1 MKPIQLEV
9 VVPMLSGA
17 DLNDW
22 GCCSAPDVNVENGS
36 PRSCCNEYPDDWKEA
51 VAYVSQWTQKINS
64 LYQHRIVIQ
73 TIDALSPLGLWKQ
86 IRYRVF
92 RFPAFIIDKKSTYI
106 GWDPQELE
114 ALIDKCI

>member
-9 VVPMLSGA
+9 VAPIISGA

-22 GCCSAPDVNVENGS
+22 GCCLPSEVGAEKSYLLSTCD
-36 PRSCCNEYPDDWKEA
+36 EYPDDWKEA
-51 VAYVSQWTQKINS
+51 VGYVSQWIPKIRS
-64 LYQHRIVIQ
+64 LYRHRIVIEM
-73 TIDALSPLGLWKQ
+73 IDAQSPLGLWKQ

-92 RFPAFIIDKKSTYI
+92 RFPAFIVDQKSTYI

-114 ALIDKCI
+114 ALIDNYI